1 MTNVSKFAGCGV
13 LIAIL
18 ASAAALAHDPA
29 KDDTAAPR
37 ISMTDAVART
47 IVRRAIVGA
56 AARLKTAECQRVLA
70 DFEDGQGRSLQ
81 ANLEASG
88 HSATSYLLGH
98 VSFADDSEATQCRR
112 RQLVAAFTAPGDTL
126 IRICTPAFAN
136 TASMDTAAAEVLVI
150 HEMLHTLGLDEN
162 PPSPEDITRRIRARC
177 SQ

>member
-1 MTNVSKFAGCGV
+1 MSRFAGCGV
-13 LIAIL
+13 LIGIL
-18 ASAAALAHDPA
+18 TSAAALAHDPA
-29 KDDTAAPR
+29 RDDAAAPR

-47 IVRRAIVGA
+47 IVRRAIAGA
-56 AARLKTAECQRVLA
+56 AARLKTAECQRVFA
-70 DFEDGQGRSLQ
+70 DFEDGRGRSLQ

-88 HSATSYLLGH
+88 HSVTSYLLGH

-112 RQLVAAFTAPGDTL
+112 RQVAAFTAPGDTV
-126 IRICTPAFAN
+126 IRICAPAFAN

-162 PPSPEDITRRIRARC
+162 PPTPDDITRRIRARC